1 MADSDDIFRVT
12 PRSFRDVGTNF
23 SKNPLTNDVISL
35 KDESA
40 VTQSIKNLIMTKF
53 GEKLMDPSIGSDVY
67 NMLFEPLDAF
77 SALDLK
83 DRILN
88 TIRNFEPRVDVLDV
102 LVTATEDDDSAI
114 VVTLTYRII
123 GEPQIINN
131 KFLLERPVS

>member
-1 MADSDDIFRVT
+1 MADPDDIFRVT
-12 PRSFRDVGTNF
+12 PRSFKDVGINF
-23 SKNPLTNDVISL
+23 NKNPLTNDVIAV

-77 SALDLK
+77 SGMELK

-88 TIRNFEPRVDVLDV
+88 TIRNFEPRVDVIDV
-102 LVTATEDDDSAI
+102 LVTSIEDDDSAI